1 MNKSKLNKFVLQIA
15 EDLMLARPSIPL
27 SVAVAVA
34 NYKMANICGQLHINI
49 DTQSG
54 YGASTANIYSLV
66 LASSGVGKNS
76 SLGLVD
82 TFYFSDAFKHISE
95 TVFPMYKQHAQTKLE
110 DEGDERAVHSWT
122 KALSNATTS

>member
-1 MNKSKLNKFVLQIA
+1 MDKHKLNKFVLQIA

-34 NYKMANICGQLHINI
+34 NYKMANICSQLHIKI

-54 YGASTANIYSLV
+54 YGASTANLYSLV

-82 TFYFSDAFKHISE
+82 TFYFSEAFKHISE
-95 TVFPMYKQHAQTKLE
+95 NVYPMYKEHALSKLE
-110 DEGDERAVHSWT
+110 AKRKEIEEKKEAEL
-122 KALSNATTS
+122 KIKKK